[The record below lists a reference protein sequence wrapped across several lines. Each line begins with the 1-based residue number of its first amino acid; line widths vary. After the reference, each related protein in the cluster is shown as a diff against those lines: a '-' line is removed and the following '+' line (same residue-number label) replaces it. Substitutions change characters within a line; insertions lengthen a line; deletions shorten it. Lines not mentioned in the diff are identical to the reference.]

1 MSNVRELLK
10 IVLVSMAVSAM
21 LIAGYHRLGVQPRFD
36 ANPDL
41 AVIDMAV
48 IYKALQNK
56 ATQDIVAK
64 HKELGPEAT
73 AAKLAEV
80 TDDRLAEKVG
90 PYVEELAESCKCVIM
105 AKGGVMYGADVSI
118 PDMTPFVMKKLGLQ

>member
-1 MSNVRELLK
+1 MTNAREALK
-10 IVLVSMAVSAM
+10 VILASMAVSAV
-21 LIAGYHRLGVQPRFD
+21 LIAGYHRFAVQPRFD

-41 AVIDMAV
+41 AVIDMAT

-56 ATQDIVAK
+56 AAQDIVAK

-73 AAKLAEV
+73 AARLAEV

-90 PYVEELAESCKCVIM
+90 PYVEELAQSCKCVVL
-105 AKGGVMYGADVSI
+105 AKGGVMYGADTAI
-118 PDMTPFVMKKLGLQ
+118 PDFTPVVMKKLGL